1 MCEKELHIFLV
12 FIAITKLLEVQVSE
26 NASFHDIFKAL
37 MEMKILKQMSDDT
50 IIYERESMQRCDMD
64 VSLAFMHVQNG
75 MVFQV
80 Y

>member
-1 MCEKELHIFLV
+1 MCERELHIFLV
-12 FIAITKLLEVQVSE
+12 FTATTKLFEVQVSE

-37 MEMKILKQMSDDT
+37 IEMKMLKQISEDT
-50 IIYERESMQRCDMD
+50 IIYERESMERCDMD

-75 MVFQV
+75 MEFQI